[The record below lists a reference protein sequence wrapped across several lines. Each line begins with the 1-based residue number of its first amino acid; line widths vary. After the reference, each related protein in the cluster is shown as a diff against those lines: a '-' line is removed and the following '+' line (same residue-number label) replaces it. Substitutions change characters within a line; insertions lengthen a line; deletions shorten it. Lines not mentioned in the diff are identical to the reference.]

1 MLAKIKS
8 LTQVYAVEGL
18 ARTCGHL
25 WARLRKPRYASWI
38 KSAKPAPIDPADCYL
53 ERPSDWIIRLDAGG
67 DSYLVLVD
75 PGGMLAA
82 GALEEI
88 TEFIQKN
95 PQADFIYADEDCIPS
110 QDERI
115 HPFFKPDWAPEY
127 FQACLYT
134 GGLGIYRASLVEQM
148 GGLNDYPDVSQRW
161 DFTLRFLEQAQTV
174 AHIPKVLYHRQI
186 KTSEIGLDAV
196 HKESQKESTRLALQ
210 KMLQRSSYPGWI
222 EDGPLTGFFQVR
234 RHLATLPL
242 VSIVIPSAAKRLDT
256 ANGSICLLEQCIQS
270 IRALTTYPN
279 YEIVIVDGDDIPPT
293 ILQSVVAP
301 DVRVVHS
308 DRTFNFS
315 NRMNFAIAHT
325 QGDILLMLNDDIE
338 VRTPDWIERM
348 LELAQQDDIGA
359 VGAKL
364 FFPDGRL
371 QHVGIVM
378 LAGRPVHAF
387 HKAPGNHP
395 GYFGSNVVTRNYLA
409 VTAACLMMRKAV
421 FDEIGGFDEGLP
433 LNFNDVD
440 LCLRAHQASYRNVVT
455 PQAQLTHYESVSRGA
470 TWQSWELKA
479 LHARHQGMPYL
490 KKDPFYN
497 PNLNALGCNFEL
509 GVPFNG

>member
-1 MLAKIKS
+1 MLTKLQS
-8 LTQVYAVEGL
+8 LAQVYAVEGL

-25 WARLRKPRYASWI
+25 WTRFRKPSYARWLQ
-38 KSAKPAPIDPADCYL
+38 SAEPVSAAFVDLQPKAQ
-53 ERPSDWIIRLDAGG
+53 SDSPIRLTAGG
-67 DSYLVLVD
+67 ESYFVLVD
-75 PGGMLAA
+75 PNGILAA
-82 GALEEI
+82 GALDEI
-88 TEFIQKN
+88 SRFTQKK
-95 PQADFIYADEDCIPS
+95 PQADFIYADEDCITP
-110 QDERI
+110 QGERI
-115 HPFFKPDWAPEY
+115 CPFFKPDWAPEY
-127 FQACLYT
+127 FQALGYV
-134 GGLGIYRASLVEQM
+134 GGLSIYRASLVEQM
-148 GGLNDYPDVSQRW
+148 GGLYDWQDAAQPW
-161 DFTLRFLEQAQTV
+161 HFTLRFLEQAQTV

-186 KTSEIGLDAV
+186 GNVSEAELNVTYPEAA
-196 HKESQKESTRLALQ
+196 KLALE
-210 KMLQRSSYPGWI
+210 KMIQRSPYPGWV
-222 EDGPLTGFFQVR
+222 DKGPLPGFFQVR
-234 RHLATLPL
+234 RQLVAQPL
-242 VSIVIPSAAKRLDT
+242 VSIVIPSAAKRLET
-256 ANGSICLLEQCIQS
+256 ANGSICLLEQCLQS
-270 IRALTTYPN
+270 IRALTIYPN
-279 YEIVIVDGDDIPPT
+279 YEIVIVDGNEISPA
-293 ILQSVVAP
+293 ILKSFAASN
-301 DVRVVHS
+301 VRVVHS

-338 VRTPDWIERM
+338 VLTPHWIELM

-387 HKAPGNHP
+387 HKAPGDHP
-395 GYFGSNVVTRNYLA
+395 GYFGSNGVTRNYLG

-440 LCLRAHQASYRNVVT
+440 LCLRAHQAGYRNVVV

-470 TWQSWELKA
+470 TWQNWELKA
-479 LHARHQGMPYL
+479 LHNRHQGMPYL
-490 KKDPFYN
+490 KQDPFYN
-497 PNLNALGCNFEL
+497 PNLNPLGCNFDL